1 MEKNKSARAA
11 QRSSNCQSKQNG
23 HRGQSPEQYL
33 AAKKKEA
40 VEKVMAAFNEWL
52 DKGLAIISHA
62 YESSGDSGDAFR
74 GGPDQGAGDSKPGRS
89 SGRAKRQ
96 FDGDDRD
103 NSSSGGG
110 DENGQDR
117 GGNKRAKKD
126 DLAERM
132 FACPFFQHDPGSHN
146 SHRSC
151 TGPGW
156 LSIHRLK

>member
-1 MEKNKSARAA
+1 MEKKQTARAA
-11 QRSSNCQSKQNG
+11 QRPSNCQSKQNG
-23 HRGQSPEQYL
+23 HRGQSPEQFL

-40 VEKVMAAFNEWL
+40 VEKVMAAFNECL
-52 DKGLAIISHA
+52 NKGLAIISHA
-62 YESSGDSGDAFR
+62 YEASGDSADAFS
-74 GGPDQGAGDSKPGRS
+74 GSTDQTSGDSKPGR

-110 DENGQDR
+110 DEDGQDR

-126 DLAERM
+126 DPAERM
-132 FACPFFQHDPGSHN
+132 LACPFFQHDPGSHN

-156 LSIHRLK
+156 PSIHRLK